1 MAPPAALFTAATHG
15 FFTVLYRRSVSG
27 EKVAILSFTGC
38 ATAAIGTQASSAA
51 TTIFRISLT
60 SLGFMFH
67 RPFRDVAA
75 AREPDAFVLLRV
87 LQHLSRD
94 RDQRR
99 PRTHVRV
106 PRELAPLGTAGLALR
121 VELVEGRLPVLP
133 HELRRRA
140 RRRPHPEVVVR
151 QVDARQDDHRA
162 VLRLL
167 QERDVVAHVIAAP
180 EITLLLQ
187 QLERV
192 PRHRAALAHPA
203 N

>member
-1 MAPPAALFTAATHG
+1 MPGSSSTSESGKRPGVKGGTMKPMSVTPSITICACCCGARPRAPFGKSSISIAPPAALFTAATHG

-106 PRELAPLGTAGLALR
+106 QRELAPLGTAGLALR

-140 RRRPHPEVVVR
+140 R
-151 QVDARQDDHRA
+151 
-162 VLRLL
+162 
-167 QERDVVAHVIAAP
+167 
-180 EITLLLQ
+180 
-187 QLERV
+187 
-192 PRHRAALAHPA
+192 
-203 N
+203 

>member
-51 TTIFRISLT
+51 TTIFRISLP

-75 AREPDAFVLLRV
+75 AGEPHALVLLRV
-87 LQHLSRD
+87 LQHLARD

-99 PRTHVRV
+99 ARAHMGVQ
-106 PRELAPLGTAGLALR
+106 RELAPLRTPRLAFG
-121 VELVEGRLPVLP
+121 VELIESRLPVLP
-133 HELRRRA
+133 HEIRRRA
-140 RRRPHPEVVVR
+140 RRRPHPQIVVR
-151 QVDARQDDHRA
+151 QIDARQDD
-162 VLRLL
+162 
-167 QERDVVAHVIAAP
+167 
-180 EITLLLQ
+180 
-187 QLERV
+187 
-192 PRHRAALAHPA
+192 
-203 N
+203 